1 MPETLDYGGLVVVFR
16 AAAAKVKAGTDELGQ
31 LDSAI
36 GDGDHGVAM
45 GRAMDALVK
54 GIDECPA
61 EDIGTVIQGVAW
73 SVMSIDA
80 GSTGPLMG
88 SLFMGMV
95 EPVGEAV
102 EIDTPLLASMFAA
115 GLAKLRAISKAE
127 VGDKTMMDA
136 LVPAVEALEK
146 AAAGDGAVAVA
157 LDRAAAAAESGA
169 ESTKGLQAKF
179 GKARNLGQRSIGHQD
194 PGATSIAM
202 LFRGFAEGA
211 ASLESPQTGEDH

>member
-1 MPETLDYGGLVVVFR
+1 MPGTLDFKGLVSVFR
-16 AAAAKVKAGTDELGQ
+16 AAAAKVKAGTDALGE

-54 GIDECPA
+54 GIDDCPA
-61 EDIGTVIQGVAW
+61 DDLGTLIQGVAW

-95 EPVGEAV
+95 EPVGDAT
-102 EIDTPLLASMFAA
+102 EIDSPLLAAMLAA
-115 GLAKLRAISKAE
+115 GLAKLRSISKAQ

-146 AAAGDGAVAVA
+146 SAASGEPVAAA
-157 LDRAAAAAESGA
+157 LDKAAAAAEAGA
-169 ESTKGLQAKF
+169 ASTKDFQAKF
-179 GKARNLGQRSIGHQD
+179 GKARNLGERSIGHQD
-194 PGATSIAM
+194 PGATSMAM
-202 LFRGFAEGA
+202 LFRGFAAGA
-211 ASLESPQTGEDH
+211 VSLETS

>member
-1 MPETLDYGGLVVVFR
+1 MPGTLDFHGVVSVFR
-16 AAAAKVKAGTDELGQ
+16 AAAAKVKAGTDELGE

-54 GIDECPA
+54 GIDGCPA
-61 EDIGTVIQGVAW
+61 DDIGTLIQGVAW

-95 EPVGEAV
+95 EPIGDATK
-102 EIDTPLLASMFAA
+102 IDSPLLASMFAA

-136 LVPAVEALEK
+136 LVPAVEALNQ
-146 AAAGDGAVAVA
+146 AAAGGDTVAVA
-157 LDRAAAAAESGA
+157 LDKAAAAAEAGA
-169 ESTKGLQAKF
+169 ESTKDFPAKF
-179 GKARNLGQRSIGHQD
+179 GKARNLGERSLGHQD
-194 PGATSIAM
+194 PGATSMAM
-202 LFRGFAEGA
+202 LFRGCAEGA
-211 ASLESPQTGEDH
+211 ASSESS